1 MDASGR
7 DAQTYSIIG
16 AAMEVH
22 NQLGDGFLERV
33 YQEALAVE
41 LALRE
46 IPFARE
52 AALPVLYKGRPLLCS
67 YIADFIC
74 YNEIIVETKA
84 LGKLTSI
91 EEAQVINYLKATGLH
106 RALLLNFGVPQ
117 LEHKRYVREY
127 LGVPSGSSASSA
139 DRVREVLD

>member
-1 MDASGR
+1 
-7 DAQTYSIIG
+7 
-16 AAMEVH
+16 MEVH

-52 AALPVLYKGRPLLCS
+52 AALPVLYKGSPLTCS

-74 YNEIIVETKA
+74 YDEIIVETKA

-91 EEAQVINYLKATGLH
+91 EESQVINYLKATGLH
-106 RALLLNFGVPQ
+106 RALLLNFGVPH

-127 LGVPSGSSASSA
+127 LRSSASSVRSPGYVSG